1 MFMHVKAETMAFSGL
16 LLALTVIFMVLG
28 SVIETSTLFLLA
40 AASFFVGIIIREF
53 GLRIGAAFYAAGVIL
68 GFITAPNKFYVFT
81 FAAMGLYIWGREAAW
96 RWIVRH
102 VREEKSRT
110 AFLLFKYGIFNLVY
124 IPIVVIFREMLFAK
138 AVSTPIFVGVMI
150 AGQIG
155 ILIYD
160 KAYDYVQV
168 HLWGKMR
175 ARVMS

>member
-1 MFMHVKAETMAFSGL
+1 MFMHVKAKTMAFSGL

-110 AFLLFKYGIFNLVY
+110 AFLLFKYGIF
-124 IPIVVIFREMLFAK
+124 IFREMLFAK
-138 AVSTPIFVGVMI
+138 AVSTPILVGVMI

-168 HLWGKMR
+168 RLWGKMR
-175 ARVMS
+175 GRVMS

>member
-1 MFMHVKAETMAFSGL
+1 MHVKAKTMAFSGL

-110 AFLLFKYGIFNLVY
+110 AFLPF
-124 IPIVVIFREMLFAK
+124 
-138 AVSTPIFVGVMI
+138 
-150 AGQIG
+150 
-155 ILIYD
+155 
-160 KAYDYVQV
+160 
-168 HLWGKMR
+168 
-175 ARVMS
+175 

>member
-1 MFMHVKAETMAFSGL
+1 MHVKAKTMAFSGL

-96 RWIVRH
+96 RDGSCGMCGKKRAGRRFFFLNTESLILYI
-102 VREEKSRT
+102 SRS
-110 AFLLFKYGIFNLVY
+110 LLFSEKCYLQKQYRPRFLSV
-124 IPIVVIFREMLFAK
+124 L
-138 AVSTPIFVGVMI
+138 
-150 AGQIG
+150 
-155 ILIYD
+155 
-160 KAYDYVQV
+160 
-168 HLWGKMR
+168 
-175 ARVMS
+175 

>member
-1 MFMHVKAETMAFSGL
+1 MFMHVKAKTMAFSGL

-68 GFITAPNKFYVFT
+68 GFI
-81 FAAMGLYIWGREAAW
+81 REAAW

-138 AVSTPIFVGVMI
+138 AVSTPILVGVMI

-168 HLWGKMR
+168 RLWGKMLG
-175 ARVMS
+175 RVMS

>member
-1 MFMHVKAETMAFSGL
+1 M
-16 LLALTVIFMVLG
+16 
-28 SVIETSTLFLLA
+28 
-40 AASFFVGIIIREF
+40 
-53 GLRIGAAFYAAGVIL
+53 IL

-138 AVSTPIFVGVMI
+138 AVSTPILVGVMI

-168 HLWGKMR
+168 RLWGKMR
-175 ARVMS
+175 GRVMS